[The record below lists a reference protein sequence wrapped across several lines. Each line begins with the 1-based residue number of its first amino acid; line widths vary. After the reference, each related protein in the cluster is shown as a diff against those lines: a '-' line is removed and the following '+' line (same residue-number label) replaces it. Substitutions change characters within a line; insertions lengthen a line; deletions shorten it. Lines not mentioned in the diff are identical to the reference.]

1 MLRRLFARL
10 APLAPLAPLALSLPL
25 ATRALAASADC
36 KGLPTQAQ
44 LLASLTSVAQNG
56 NSGLF
61 KPNEMWATVVNR
73 SGQVCAVAKI
83 GDAWPG
89 SRVIS
94 AQKAYTANAFSND
107 NLSLSTAN
115 LYATVQPGGSLF
127 GLQASNP
134 VDGAAAYKGDAKTFG
149 TAKDPL
155 VGERVGGVNVFGGG
169 LALYAADH
177 KTVLGGLGVS
187 GDSSCTDHIIA
198 WRMRGGLSLDNI
210 PKGVAGA
217 NGDNIIHDLDAT
229 GKSAS
234 GFGHPTCSPE
244 SAETAKALTLS
255 STGAKKG

>member
-1 MLRRLFARL
+1 MLRRLLARF
-10 APLAPLAPLALSLPL
+10 APLAPLAPLVVTLPL
-25 ATRALAASADC
+25 ASRALAATPDC

-44 LLASLTSVAQNG
+44 LQSSLAQVVENG
-56 NSGLF
+56 NGGFF
-61 KPNEMWATVVNR
+61 KPNMMWAAIVNR
-73 SGQVCAVAKI
+73 AGQVCAVAKI

-89 SRVIS
+89 SRVIA

-107 NLSLSTAN
+107 QLALSTAN
-115 LYATVQPGGSLF
+115 LYTATQPGGSLF

-134 VDGAAAYKGDAKTFG
+134 VDGSAAYKGDAKAFG

-155 VGERVGGVNVFGGG
+155 VGARVGGVNVFGGG
-169 LALYAADH
+169 LALYGADH

-198 WRMRGGLSLDNI
+198 WRMRGALALDNI
-210 PKGVAGA
+210 PKGVGPS
-217 NGDNIIHDLDAT
+217 GDNIIHDVDAQ

-244 SAETAKALTLS
+244 AAELAKGLQVGT
-255 STGAKKG
+255 TKKG